1 MNKTINMKIS
11 TSFISLALILIMHN
25 PLVAMQMPSE
35 YDEIYGSLVPLMDTE
50 LPEQVKQSPLL
61 TPSYQDEY
69 EGSFLTTP
77 TPSPAHFILSN
88 EHLESKILDLEFK
101 NTTQLADHILKTYAQ
116 THLYQEHRESKHK
129 CPYCGALCI
138 DFTHFAAHCHKHA
151 PQLSA
156 CYKCLELSSQ
166 ELVDTLFK
174 IDK

>member
-1 MNKTINMKIS
+1 MKIS
-11 TSFISLALILIMHN
+11 TFFIALLVILIAHF
-25 PLVAMQMPSE
+25 PLKAMELPGE
-35 YDEIYGSLVPLMDTE
+35 DIYSSLVPLMDTD
-50 LPEQVKQSPLL
+50 LPEEVKRSPIL
-61 TPSYQDEY
+61 TPLFQDEY

-77 TPSPAHFILSN
+77 TPSPADFILSS
-88 EHLESKILDLEFK
+88 EDIAKTLELEPK
-101 NTTQLADHILKTYAQ
+101 TTGLADHILTYTQ
-116 THLYQEHRESKHK
+116 THSHQEHHESKHK

-156 CYKCLELSSQ
+156 RYKCLELPSQ